1 MLEGSILL
9 RSAAAPAQ
17 GHVLDHEFTPAAS
30 SGAEHGE
37 STDQNGE
44 HARRMPE
51 LGRAGVLSYNLV
63 VVRSETLVR
72 WHRQAW
78 QLFGRWRARA
88 RLSQR
93 RAPGCRACRTPA
105 LQQLLLLGRFLPV
118 AEHGLDLLLHPQP
131 AAGPIHTRPV
141 LGGHDHVYEPVA

>member
-1 MLEGSILL
+1 MPDHPFGKGIPDLWDGDKPGSWRIVHSPGMLERSILL
-9 RSAAAPAQ
+9 RCAVPPAQ
-17 GHVLDHEFTPAAS
+17 GHVLDHELTPAAS

-51 LGRAGVLSYNLV
+51 LGRAGLLSYNLV
-63 VVRSETLVR
+63 VVRPETLVR

-78 QLFGRWRARA
+78 QLFGRWRSHA

-93 RAPGCRACRTPA
+93 RAPGC
-105 LQQLLLLGRFLPV
+105 
-118 AEHGLDLLLHPQP
+118 
-131 AAGPIHTRPV
+131 
-141 LGGHDHVYEPVA
+141 